1 MSQKPRLAPA
11 ALKLL
16 ESGFTGTTA
25 EIAEHIYGNADALRR
40 SMRELYAEKK
50 IRHFDWARSGQ
61 RWVPVWAVMDGQPD
75 EPKPKPVTQ
84 AVKNRT
90 HRAKHPNKFG
100 RRAMVSEWLQQLR

>member
-16 ESGFTGTTA
+16 ESGFTGTNA
-25 EIAEHIYGNADALRR
+25 EIAERIYGNADALRR

-61 RWVPVWAVMDGQPD
+61 
-75 EPKPKPVTQ
+75 
-84 AVKNRT
+84 
-90 HRAKHPNKFG
+90 
-100 RRAMVSEWLQQLR
+100 